1 MKNEMTSLD
10 AAAQSLGSAPWL
22 LMLGIAIPMVW
33 VAYRRQIYP
42 TIFWMVPLSLS
53 LVLSLVTIVVP
64 RMLIATALINLVLL
78 IVVMVDFWWLR
89 SIDVSR
95 IDAKR
100 TVPRTCSINVATPS
114 RLEIQNA
121 TSMRLRGKAADDL
134 PPTFAA
140 NIEHH
145 DLDLIAGG
153 RVTAK
158 RLLTPGRRGAF
169 ALQHV
174 YIAFTSPMRFW
185 LRHHTIDLEDR
196 VNVYPDLKQMSDY
209 AILARTNRLSQI
221 GVRRTRRI
229 GQDSDFERLRDYS
242 RDDNYRH
249 IDWRSTARRR
259 KLTVRQFQ
267 SDQSQRIVFMLD
279 CGRMMTGTHDGL
291 SMLDYAINSMLML
304 AHVALKQGD
313 SVGLLFFSDH
323 VETYLPPRGGSG
335 QMNRLIQAGFDRF
348 PKMVESRYDQAFL
361 YLSQHCKKR
370 SLVAL
375 ATNVVDEV
383 NAASVND
390 YLTNLRGS
398 HLPLAMLL
406 RDRDMFE
413 AADGYD
419 PKFDPNGHWISP
431 PRSQQ
436 TAMYRAAVAAD
447 ILLWRN
453 QLIKDLRHRG
463 ALVVDA
469 LPDQMTAPLI
479 NQYLNVKAKH
489 LL

>member
-1 MKNEMTSLD
+1 MAQQVGSL
-10 AAAQSLGSAPWL
+10 PWL
-22 LMLGIAIPMVW
+22 MLIAVAAPMIW
-33 VAYRRQIYP
+33 IAYRHQIYP
-42 TIFWMVPLSLS
+42 TIYWAGPLGVSMALSLA
-53 LVLSLVTIVVP
+53 TIAVP
-64 RMLIATALINLVLL
+64 RMLIATALVDLALL
-78 IVVMVDFWWLR
+78 IIVSVDFWWLR
-89 SIDVSR
+89 SIDVSQIHAR
-95 IDAKR
+95 R

-114 RLEIQNA
+114 RLQIENL
-121 TSMRLRGKAADDL
+121 TTMRLRGRVADDL
-134 PPTFAA
+134 P
-140 NIEHH
+140 EHFVSNLDQH
-145 DLDLIAGG
+145 DLDLEVGQQMS
-153 RVTAK
+153 TQ
-158 RLLTPGRRGAF
+158 RLITSGRRGPYM
-169 ALQHV
+169 LQHV
-174 YIAFTSPMRFW
+174 YVAFASPLRFW
-185 LRHHTIDLEDR
+185 SRYHTIDVADR
-196 VNVYPDLKQMSDY
+196 VNVYPDMKQMSDY

-291 SMLDYAINSMLML
+291 SLLDHAINSMLMMSY
-304 AHVALKQGD
+304 VALKQGD
-313 SVGLLFFSDH
+313 SVGLLCFSDR

-348 PKMVESRYDQAFL
+348 PRMVESRYDQAFL

-375 ATNVVDEV
+375 ATNVIDEV
-383 NAASVND
+383 NAASVRD

-406 RDRDMFE
+406 RDRDMFD
-413 AADGYD
+413 AADGYE
-419 PKFDPNGHWISP
+419 PKVDEDGQWIKP
-431 PRSQQ
+431 VGQDR
-436 TAMYRAAVAAD
+436 TTMYRAAVAAD
-447 ILLWRN
+447 ILLWRD
-453 QLIKDLRHRG
+453 QLIKDLQHRG

-469 LPDQMTAPLI
+469 LPDQMTAPLV
-479 NQYLNVKAKH
+479 NQYLSVKAKH